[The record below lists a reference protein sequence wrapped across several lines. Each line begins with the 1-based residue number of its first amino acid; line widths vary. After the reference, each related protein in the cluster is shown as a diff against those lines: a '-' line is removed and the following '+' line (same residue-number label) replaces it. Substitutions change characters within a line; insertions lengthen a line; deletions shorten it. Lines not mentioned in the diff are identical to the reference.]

1 MDILFLDANVM
12 FSTAYRAD
20 AGLRRLW
27 TLEGVELISSAYA
40 VDEARRN
47 LREPEQ
53 KDRLDALLENVRLVA
68 SLPERSLPDG
78 VTLPPKDRPILAA
91 ALAAGATHLITGD
104 VSDFGHLFD
113 TTVGGLRVQTPA
125 AYLRA
130 RML

>member
-12 FSTAYRAD
+12 FSAAYDPD

-27 TLEGVELISSAYA
+27 SLEGVELISSLYA

-53 KDRLDALLENVRLVA
+53 RDRLDALLEGIRLVA
-68 SLPERSLPDG
+68 SLPERRLPDD
-78 VTLPPKDRPILAA
+78 VTLPSKDQPILKA
-91 ALAAGATHLITGD
+91 ALAARATHLITGD

-113 TTVGGLRVQTPA
+113 TTVEGLRVLTPG
-125 AYLRA
+125 AYIRA
-130 RML
+130 RG

>member
-12 FSTAYRAD
+12 FSAAYEPN
-20 AGLRRLW
+20 AGLRRLRR
-27 TLEGVELISSAYA
+27 LEDVELISSRYA

-53 KDRLDALLENVRLVA
+53 RDRLDALLEGIRLVA
-68 SLPERSLPDG
+68 SLPERNLPDD
-78 VTLPPKDRPILAA
+78 VTLPAKDQPILKA

-113 TTVGGLRVQTPA
+113 TTVEGLRVLTPG
-125 AYLRA
+125 AYIRA
-130 RML
+130 RG